1 MLTYVFHV
9 QRKDGEC
16 DTGLDFY
23 RGDMPRAGEIVQVVV
38 RGKTYGNSI
47 GGIRLNFWLDKYS
60 SALSASRRASRSPA
74 FADLTMC
81 FAMIVRPASAY
92 SSLP

>member
-23 RGDMPRAGEIVQVVV
+23 QGDMPRAGEIVQVIIV
-38 RGKTYGNSI
+38 RGEMLKGRVGVVTVPESTPHGDHLIHIY
-47 GGIRLNFWLDKYS
+47 
-60 SALSASRRASRSPA
+60 
-74 FADLTMC
+74 
-81 FAMIVRPASAY
+81 VEEV
-92 SSLP
+92 